1 MSSQNICMLASDHL
15 ISSDEESGSEKM
27 LELACQQTSEPLLAV
42 LDDKNKIINNLIRQN
57 ENQKMQL
64 SYYLKKEFGSHRI
77 EELSHSCAPQACE
90 ISLAVNLALNKFCRQ
105 AGLKTKLSRLHER
118 MSQLDYQ
125 VASSLGDQEF
135 VLRRIVS
142 NLCEHVRQQIA
153 NGEKPIWRYL
163 TASQV
168 DLFEKLLDA
177 TLSLRRT
184 LNNFRICCD
193 RLIIVE
199 EERNNVEN
207 RVAKMLRKINL
218 EAQVLLDTTESRRR
232 RLELETSKSK
242 LPELERVLFYVRTA
256 VDFETLD
263 EKGLE
268 ARGIRTDAEIGL
280 CKAIK
285 EELKKVTCRARL
297 VENEEWQP
305 KVQECESLQA
315 KLRQSMTEN
324 EQLRS
329 RVMALECDLEAMK
342 FHRENSLERLRE
354 ERDVYKSQ
362 AEDLRKIREAYAQLV
377 DKQPNASKIER
388 EYLKEV
394 EKRDERICDFEREVC
409 QLRQEANVLR
419 KRMSDQNYQVPS
431 LIDQDRKLY
440 NQPPT
445 EQTETAKPNSSSAT
459 PSTDNPAFWPLSE
472 NLPTKKVIKGF
483 TKPSRPHATLKTDNA
498 KPTDQHF
505 APERS
510 KSPTGD
516 FLAECNMYSQQISS
530 KYDLV
535 RGVLSTNKTAV
546 AHVQV
551 KGSSTLRVVC
561 KCGMDES
568 EIFRD
573 CSNESLII
581 WGTRM

>member
-199 EERNNVEN
+199 EERNNVAEQVYSMPVDQRANCNYLLEMEMEKAELEKEIKKITRHHVATEERVKELGLVEGLLCNLQWNLNNPLQDKNEEN

-431 LIDQDRKLY
+431 LIDQTFAGS
-440 NQPPT
+440 Q
-445 EQTETAKPNSSSAT
+445 
-459 PSTDNPAFWPLSE
+459 
-472 NLPTKKVIKGF
+472 VI
-483 TKPSRPHATLKTDNA
+483 
-498 KPTDQHF
+498 
-505 APERS
+505 
-510 KSPTGD
+510 
-516 FLAECNMYSQQISS
+516 
-530 KYDLV
+530 
-535 RGVLSTNKTAV
+535 
-546 AHVQV
+546 
-551 KGSSTLRVVC
+551 
-561 KCGMDES
+561 
-568 EIFRD
+568 
-573 CSNESLII
+573 
-581 WGTRM
+581 